1 MKVTVLTADERIVS
15 LDVEPDELVENL
27 KAILEVETQ
36 VPLAQQQLLFNGR
49 EIPNSSRL
57 NAAGVG
63 DNDLLML
70 VSARAA
76 SSLIENSRKLY
87 RMTTWIC
94 YKTFCGS
101 STNKSC

>member
-1 MKVTVLTADERIVS
+1 MTPKSGIMVS
-15 LDVEPDELVENL
+15 ILLLLVSVMMEAFL
-27 KAILEVETQ
+27 KIFLLFAYQTQ

-76 SSLIENSRKLY
+76 SR
-87 RMTTWIC
+87 
-94 YKTFCGS
+94 
-101 STNKSC
+101 